1 MKPIYSEEEAVKIKK
16 RLESKQLIVKNKK
29 AKARQAVE
37 SIKDKLLI
45 DELLNHDDKNYFES
59 VEL

>member
-1 MKPIYSEEEAVKIKK
+1 MKPIYSEEEAARIKK
-16 RLESKQLIVKNKK
+16 RLESKQLVVKNKK